1 MTRTIVFMD
10 CQMHFFKYIFE
21 RKGNTFDYLPSF
33 VELPAKN
40 QPLLDYLWDIS
51 RYWDR
56 LQGTTTLYGRLS
68 RSLLRPITSIH
79 DLCNFTW
86 NVLFESNLKQ
96 YIYTIHLNRKR
107 NEHVSMDFPNSIV
120 IITLC
125 IGLGFCCRH
134 FLPNLPLISYHK
146 RLQTCLDNLG
156 MYTHVHTKTICI
168 GNLWLTLHTFKLV
181 KPRLPLCII
190 CRIAFFLKL
199 APLMEGISIMC
210 I

>member
-10 CQMHFFKYIFE
+10 CQMHFLKYIFE

-86 NVLFESNLKQ
+86 NVLFESKFKTIYIYDTSKQKKKWTCVYGLSKQ
-96 YIYTIHLNRKR
+96 YR
-107 NEHVSMDFPNSIV
+107 NYNTVYWF
-120 IITLC
+120 
-125 IGLGFCCRH
+125 GL
-134 FLPNLPLISYHK
+134 LL
-146 RLQTCLDNLG
+146 
-156 MYTHVHTKTICI
+156 
-168 GNLWLTLHTFKLV
+168 
-181 KPRLPLCII
+181 
-190 CRIAFFLKL
+190 
-199 APLMEGISIMC
+199 
-210 I
+210 